1 MKAINN
7 EIEWNL
13 IETHLNNQIRNIN
26 VLEALKY
33 FLDLGFDKAELSVFD
48 NPDLELL
55 DKWQAYVSCLLA
67 INKVCLEEEKYEIMI
82 LLRRA
87 FEKQNR
93 IIRRLFNEEKEPVE
107 ETLWELEFT
116 ESYFH
121 ATLQLQVDNLQ
132 NNNNK
137 K

>member
-1 MKAINN
+1 MKQINN
-7 EIEWNL
+7 EIQW
-13 IETHLNNQIRNIN
+13 IEIEMHLNNQIRNIN

-33 FLDLGFDKAELSVFD
+33 FLDLGFDEAELSIFD
-48 NPDLELL
+48 NPELELL
-55 DKWQAYVSCLLA
+55 DKWQAYVAVLLS

-82 LLRRA
+82 LIRRA

-93 IIRRLFNEEKEPVE
+93 IIRRLFSEEKTPVE

-116 ESYFH
+116 QNYFY
-121 ATLQLQVDNLQ
+121 ATLQSQVDNLQ
-132 NNNNK
+132 NNNK